1 MIWYKFPY
9 VRIFRNRKI
18 CVRFNLFLEKPTN
31 NLKRTTS
38 PLASLLTDTL
48 QKKIDVLVNKSN

>member
-38 PLASLLTDTL
+38 PLASLLTGTL
-48 QKKIDVLVNKSN
+48 QKKMMFL